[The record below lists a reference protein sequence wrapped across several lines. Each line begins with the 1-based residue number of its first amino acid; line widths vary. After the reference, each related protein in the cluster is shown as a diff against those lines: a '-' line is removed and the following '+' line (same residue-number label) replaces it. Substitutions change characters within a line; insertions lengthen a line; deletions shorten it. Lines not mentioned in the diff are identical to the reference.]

1 MDEAAAARAAATRP
15 VRTAVPAATQPAS
28 LTTLAPT
35 IAAPS
40 ESPLAET
47 PAPDA
52 APAPI
57 AAAAPAPAAG
67 PFYELNDVDS
77 PPRAA
82 TKTDVALPASLNG
95 RTLNEIVVVR
105 VLVSQ
110 TGRPALVSLLRSS
123 KSGLALDE
131 AVITAVKQWTFT
143 PAMKRGQAVSCF
155 YHVGVPVGR

>member
-1 MDEAAAARAAATRP
+1 M
-15 VRTAVPAATQPAS
+15 
-28 LTTLAPT
+28 
-35 IAAPS
+35 
-40 ESPLAET
+40 AE
-47 PAPDA
+47 A
-52 APAPI
+52 APAPL
-57 AAAAPAPAAG
+57 AAPAPAPAAG

-82 TKTDVALPASLNG
+82 SRTDVAIPASLQG
-95 RTLNEIVVVR
+95 RMLNEIVVVR

-131 AVITAVKQWTFT
+131 AVIAAVKQWTFA
-143 PAMKRGQAVSCF
+143 PAVKRGQAVSCF